1 MSNIQEQN
9 VNQVVLASEF
19 DHVVVTAELIKSEDF
34 SKKYQSLDNL
44 IDYLT
49 TIKKAVN
56 AGIQKI
62 IEADYEE
69 KGESSIRSED
79 YTFTYVAPSTKTSF
93 DSKKLKEDN
102 PELYAKYVKT
112 SNVSGSLR
120 VTPRKKK
127 EAEDKTVAADYKDI
141 DF

>member
-9 VNQVVLASEF
+9 VNQIVLASEL
-19 DHVVVTAELIKSEDF
+19 DHVVVTADLIKSDDF

-49 TIKKAVN
+49 TIKKTIN
-56 AGIQKI
+56 AGIQNI
-62 IEADYEE
+62 VESSYQE

-79 YTFTYVAPSTKTSF
+79 YTFTYVAPSTKTAF

-112 SNVSGSLR
+112 SNVSSSLR
-120 VTPRKKK
+120 VTKRKKK
-127 EAEDKTVAADYKDI
+127 EVEDNTIAADYKDI